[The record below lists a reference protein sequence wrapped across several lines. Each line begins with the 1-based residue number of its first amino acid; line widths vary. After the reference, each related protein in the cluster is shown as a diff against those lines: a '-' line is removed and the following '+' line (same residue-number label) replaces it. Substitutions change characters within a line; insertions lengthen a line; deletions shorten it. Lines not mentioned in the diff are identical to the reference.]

1 MTVKRNVGE
10 MIADAIDDKLAA
22 REPAEETAETTDGVV
37 QMQGITVHVA
47 TDAMATGITALR
59 NAGLDPLRLWSL
71 KAPKDA
77 GGTVSAVFLQAK
89 AEIIFLHQLSSG
101 RYVLFE
107 KSTLAAVSG
116 ALVEDGE

>member
-1 MTVKRNVGE
+1 MTVKTSLSDTPGHQ
-10 MIADAIDDKLAA
+10 ISKSADDVV
-22 REPAEETAETTDGVV
+22 REPVAGLVDAHDAPTDPL
-37 QMQGITVHVA
+37 QFGIY
-47 TDAMATGITALR
+47 ALR
-59 NAGLDPLRLWSL
+59 RAGLDPLRLWSL

-89 AEIIFLHQLSSG
+89 AEIVFLHQLTSG